1 MEQFRDGFQAGYQHG
16 AQDARKRHADLLHE
30 HARDVASDFRSG
42 NPRAAYERE
51 LEARLQT
58 AGVDV
63 EARKAAGSYAPAG
76 SYAQGGIV
84 PNPKPVE
91 LRLTRDGSGALQNV
105 AVEQHLSG
113 RLANVRQAQ
122 HGESPSVTGGFSLP
136 QLYVVIDPN
145 NGNVYG
151 ASKQQGLNH
160 EEAVTLAAH
169 LDARN
174 TGEALRASIHPLR
187 PASNV
192 R

>member
-30 HARDVASDFRSG
+30 HARDVASVFRSG

-51 LEARLQT
+51 LETRLQT

-63 EARKAAGSYAPAG
+63 EARQAAG

-84 PNPKPVE
+84 PNPTPVE
-91 LRLTRDGSGALQNV
+91 LRLTRDGSGALQDV
-105 AVEQHLSG
+105 QVEQHLSG

-151 ASKQQGLNH
+151 ATKQQGLNH

-174 TGEALRASIHPLR
+174 TGEALRATIHPLR